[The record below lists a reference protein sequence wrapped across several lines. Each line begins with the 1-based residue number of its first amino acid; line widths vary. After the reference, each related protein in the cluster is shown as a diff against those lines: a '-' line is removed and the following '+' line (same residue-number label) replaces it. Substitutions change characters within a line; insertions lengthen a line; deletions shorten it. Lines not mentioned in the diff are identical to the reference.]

1 MTVICELTK
10 IQRLKNQ
17 YVTLFLTVPI
27 LVATLFSVGVTFE
40 AASAQEMQPIIDR
53 MNRLERDI
61 RALNIQLSG
70 AAGARVP
77 KVSGSVS
84 GLQTPTPANPATA
97 RLGVRLT
104 DLENDLRA
112 MTGTIENFGFKVNQ
126 IGERLDKL
134 VSDIDFRL
142 SALEAGRAGTGNPL
156 SSAPAPGGVQT
167 VDPTKIPPVNN
178 EPGTLGTVSAKA
190 VAAVNSNAQQKTMND
205 GQPINP
211 PTAKEKLGVLPEG
224 TPRQQY
230 NYASGLLRQT
240 RYAEAEV
247 ALKEFIERNRDN
259 PLASNARY
267 WLGETYYVRDAYDQA
282 AKTFYEGYEAAPTGA
297 KALDMLLKLGMSL
310 AGMGKVKDACV
321 TFSKVLTDFPGAT
334 GTVRNKIAREQKRN
348 ACG

>member
-1 MTVICELTK
+1 MICELTK

-17 YVTLFLTVPI
+17 YVTPFFAIPI

-40 AASAQEMQPIIDR
+40 AANAQEMQPLIDR
-53 MNRLERDI
+53 MNRIERDI

-70 AAGARVP
+70 AADASVA
-77 KVSGSVS
+77 KVSGRVS
-84 GLQTPTPANPATA
+84 GLQTPTSVNPATA

-104 DLENDLRA
+104 DLENDLRT
-112 MTGTIENFGFKVNQ
+112 MTGTLENFGFKVNQ

-142 SALEAGRAGTGNPL
+142 SALEAGRVGTAGQSL
-156 SSAPAPGGVQT
+156 SAPAPGGVQT
-167 VDPTKIPPVNN
+167 VDTTKTPPVNN

-190 VAAVNSNAQQKTMND
+190 VAAIDSKAQQKTIND
-205 GQPINP
+205 GQSIKP
-211 PTAKEKLGVLPEG
+211 PKAKEKLGVLPEG

-259 PLASNARY
+259 PLASNAQY
-267 WLGETYYVRDAYDQA
+267 WLGETYYVRDAYAEA
-282 AKTFYEGYEAAPTGA
+282 AKTFYEGYQAAPTGA

-310 AGMGKVKDACV
+310 AGLGNKASACI
-321 TFSKVLTDFPGAT
+321 TFNKVLTDFPGAT
-334 GTVRNKIAREQKRN
+334 GTVRSKIAREQKRN
-348 ACG
+348 SCG